1 MKGDIA
7 LLTPVSM
14 YCSMA
19 TLTLSDKNAEIDFG
33 YKPVYTMK
41 ESLEKFNEFCNETI
55 IKYEI

>member
-1 MKGDIA
+1 
-7 LLTPVSM
+7 M

-55 IKYEI
+55 NKYEI